1 MASTLTAGYRDACDI
16 LTRLRR
22 IQELVPAQPV
32 EEEPQERVRT
42 TSPMTPET
50 PAHAPM
56 DLP

>member
-1 MASTLTAGYRDACDI
+1 MASTLTAGYCYACDI

-42 TSPMTPET
+42 TSPMTPE
-50 PAHAPM
+50 AHALI